1 MKVVNEQHRDE
12 NDKEEDIKNKDENVE
27 IEEENVEN
35 EDKNV
40 NNDKEESVENEE
52 KDNAKNVSHNDLLE
66 RSHSICKE
74 CPEALPTKIMLKN
87 HTDRFHEIL

>member
-1 MKVVNEQHRDE
+1 MYWS
-12 NDKEEDIKNKDENVE
+12 EESSSL
-27 IEEENVEN
+27 
-35 EDKNV
+35 DKNV

-52 KDNAKNVSHNDLLE
+52 KDNAKNGSHNDLLE
-66 RSHSICKE
+66 RSDSTCKE

>member
-1 MKVVNEQHRDE
+1 MKCYYVTPTGTT
-12 NDKEEDIKNKDENVE
+12 NDQVTM
-27 IEEENVEN
+27 VSP
-35 EDKNV
+35 
-40 NNDKEESVENEE
+40 EESVENEE